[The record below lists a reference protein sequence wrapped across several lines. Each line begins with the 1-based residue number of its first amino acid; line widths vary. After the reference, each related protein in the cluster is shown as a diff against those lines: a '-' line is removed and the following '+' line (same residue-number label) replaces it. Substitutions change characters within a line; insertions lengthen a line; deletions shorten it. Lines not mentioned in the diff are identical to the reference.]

1 MFKRHKINNK
11 IKTRLQNLLYLRDF
25 EKLFSSSTVIAIFSF
40 LKLKKMRASK
50 KRKADDSRKEVWQRK
65 KSQVSFGKFGINKH
79 FVG

>member
-50 KRKADDSRKEVWQRK
+50 KKKGDDYVRKYGSIKRAKCHLVILE
-65 KSQVSFGKFGINKH
+65 
-79 FVG
+79 

>member
-50 KRKADDSRKEVWQRK
+50 GDDSVRKYGSVKRAK
-65 KSQVSFGKFGINKH
+65 CHLVSLE
-79 FVG
+79 

>member
-50 KRKADDSRKEVWQRK
+50 KERRRFRKEVWQRK